1 MTASHTASEEG
12 AVSSTAAARLI
23 ADSRLIAI
31 VRADTEPEIVA
42 AMQALDGAGAR
53 VAEVSLATSG
63 ALAALERCAEEL
75 SDRLLLGAGTV
86 RTLGDAER
94 ALEAGARFL
103 VSPNLDRDV
112 CALAR
117 ERGVLHLPGIF
128 SPTELADA
136 LASGA
141 ELIKLFPAGRLG
153 PGYVRDLL
161 QPFPD
166 ARLVSTGGISQRNA
180 REFLDA
186 GAVAVAVG
194 SALVGPDTIREPDRI
209 RAALREFQSLISDRT
224 SEEEERPHGD

>member
-1 MTASHTASEEG
+1 M
-12 AVSSTAAARLI
+12 SSTAAARLI

-53 VAEVSLATSG
+53 VAEISLATSA

-112 CALAR
+112 CAVAR
-117 ERGVLHLPGIF
+117 ERAVLHLPGIF
-128 SPTELADA
+128 SPTELAEVR
-136 LASGA
+136 SPPVP
-141 ELIKLFPAGRLG
+141 EPIKLFPAGRLG

-166 ARLVSTGGISQRNA
+166 ARLVLDRRNQPAERARVPRRRRGGRRGRLGAGRAGHDSRARPDPRSAARVSVPNQRSHVRRR
-180 REFLDA
+180 REATCRLKE
-186 GAVAVAVG
+186 
-194 SALVGPDTIREPDRI
+194 SSR
-209 RAALREFQSLISDRT
+209 
-224 SEEEERPHGD
+224 